1 MSCSKIGFTV
11 NGSCCLDSFGRAAA
25 QPAFK
30 YQNHLQ
36 RLIIATRTPIR
47 PISVVN
53 GATETVLGICYLQE
67 GAAAYHQGYSSAN
80 DQLRDPGKM
89 LQSWQ

>member
-1 MSCSKIGFTV
+1 M
-11 NGSCCLDSFGRAAA
+11 NDSCCLDSFGRAVA

-30 YQNHLQ
+30 YQNYLQ
-36 RLIIATRTPIR
+36 RSIIATRTPIR
-47 PISVVN
+47 PISVVS
-53 GATETVLGICYLQE
+53 GAAETVLGICYLLE
-67 GAAAYHQGYSSAN
+67 GVAAYHQDYLNAN